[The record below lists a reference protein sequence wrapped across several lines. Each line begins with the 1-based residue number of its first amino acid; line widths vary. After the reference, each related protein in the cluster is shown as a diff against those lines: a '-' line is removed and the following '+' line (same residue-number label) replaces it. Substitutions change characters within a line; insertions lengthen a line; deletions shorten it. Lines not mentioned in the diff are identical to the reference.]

1 VSARIDADPTSA
13 NANPTGAAAAP
24 PVPLA
29 LPVAL
34 DPDVEIGNDL
44 PSDHPAWTKDALS
57 LSQRA
62 RALLTKLR
70 PVVIR
75 VLSFWDHRVRSILVG
90 GRTLSVD
97 ASGSYRLE

>member
-1 VSARIDADPTSA
+1 MSARVDPDPTLA
-13 NANPTGAAAAP
+13 TATGAMAPP

-29 LPVAL
+29 LPIAL
-34 DPDVEIGNDL
+34 DPDVEIGNHL

-62 RALLTKLR
+62 RALLAQLK

-75 VLSFWDHRVRSILVG
+75 VLTFWDHRVRSIFVG

>member
-1 VSARIDADPTSA
+1 MSARVDPDPTLA
-13 NANPTGAAAAP
+13 NASAAGATAPP

-34 DPDVEIGNDL
+34 DPDVEIGNHL

-62 RALLTKLR
+62 RALLAQLK

-75 VLSFWDHRVRSILVG
+75 VLTFWDHHVRAILVG